1 MYSDRVQ
8 LAEASLLLRRQAAE
22 EGVEVADHAFVLLDD
37 LDTVLAEC
45 TLRCQAW
52 M

>member
-22 EGVEVADHAFVLLDD
+22 EGVEVADHTFVLLDD
-37 LDTVLAEC
+37 LVTVLAEC

>member
-1 MYSDRVQ
+1 MYSDGVQ
-8 LAEASLLLRRQAAE
+8 LAEASLLLGRQTSE
-22 EGVEVADHAFVLLDD
+22 EGVEVTDHAFVLLDD